1 MKPSSASPKK
11 ISPAK
16 ARNAMLMNQLATPGL
31 GSLMAGRWAAGTGQ
45 LICSTAGCVL
55 VFIWFIK
62 LMLQYYGQIDYG
74 GGGGITVPG
83 KPVAWM
89 GWLGS
94 ALFVVSWFWSGIT
107 SLSLMAISNQ
117 SQAQV
122 LEQYAENLTKL
133 DEAAIIASL
142 VLLPQ
147 WTRTGPA
154 ISRVFEFKDFPAAM
168 KFVNAVAELAEQA
181 GHHPDID
188 IRWNKVT
195 LSLVTHDAGGLT
207 SKDFTLA
214 RNLDLIALGAGN
226 K

>member
-1 MKPSSASPKK
+1 
-11 ISPAK
+11 
-16 ARNAMLMNQLATPGL
+16 
-31 GSLMAGRWAAGTGQ
+31 
-45 LICSTAGCVL
+45 
-55 VFIWFIK
+55 
-62 LMLQYYGQIDYG
+62 
-74 GGGGITVPG
+74 
-83 KPVAWM
+83 
-89 GWLGS
+89 
-94 ALFVVSWFWSGIT
+94 
-107 SLSLMAISNQ
+107 MAISNQ